1 MLRMLQFETRIA
13 FASERTPIRIE
24 NNVQQ
29 LSLQRCVQEVWTLLK
44 ETARSFETVVPTH
57 SQTKL
62 NLHKI
67 TNDWNCDASC

>member
-1 MLRMLQFETRIA
+1 MLQFETRTA
-13 FASERTPIRIE
+13 FASGRTQIRIE

-29 LSLQRCVQEVWTLLK
+29 LLLQQCVQEVWTVLK
-44 ETARSFETVVPTH
+44 ETARSFKTVIPTH

-67 TNDWNCDASC
+67 TNDWYRDASC